1 MSFKK
6 IFLQSLIFLAVT
18 CLLAGCNDTESNN
31 QIFQDISDLKTAT
44 SELDNKIERSN
55 IELEYS
61 LAELETHIEELKKQI
76 HQINE
81 QKIPEKTIV
90 GNNQM
95 EIDIEK
101 VFEMICDPK
110 TKENLTAKI
119 ESSESNVEG
128 GQQMLFLISLICG

>member
-18 CLLAGCNDTESNN
+18 CLIAGCNDTESNN

-44 SELDNKIERSN
+44 SELNNKIERSN

-61 LAELETHIEELKKQI
+61 LSELETHIEELKKQI
-76 HQINE
+76 NQINE

-128 GQQMLFLISLICG
+128 GQQMLFLIGLICG